1 MEMDEKERKKRIQ
14 STRRK
19 IGARSFRIWLDR
31 LRDKNGEQ
39 WTDMAR
45 RVGVSEAEIS
55 KLTHG
60 HRGVTVK
67 SLERISNAYKLS
79 PEEYREMYVAS
90 IPPNIWKAIANFESG
105 KMSKEELAV
114 YLYHGV
120 KL

>member
-1 MEMDEKERKKRIQ
+1 MDGKERKKR
-14 STRRK
+14 RRK
-19 IGARSFRIWLDR
+19 QASKAFAAFLEELRIQ
-31 LRDKNGEQ
+31 NGESRTEQ
-39 WTDMAR
+39 AER
-45 RVGVSEAEIS
+45 IGVSLAEIS

-67 SLERISNAYKLS
+67 SLERISNAYKLTA
-79 PEEYREMYVAS
+79 EEYREMYIAS
-90 IPPNIWKAIANFESG
+90 IPLDVWKAIANFESG